1 MERVLKNIEKKIRY
15 IKKTFKVNEV
25 LSTQIYLYSYIFFY
39 TIYRV
44 KFIILFTL
52 NYLYSYE
59 IEKCKNNEL

>member
-25 LSTQIYLYSYIFFY
+25 LSTQIYLYNYIFFY

-44 KFIILFTL
+44 KFTILFTL

>member
-52 NYLYSYE
+52 NYLLLWDR
-59 IEKCKNNEL
+59 KM